1 MTTYTVTVEPL
12 GREVACREDQPILDA
27 CLRAGVWLP
36 HACTHGTCGTC
47 KAEVL
52 DGDLDHGEASAFALM
67 DFERDEGK
75 ALLCTAKP
83 RSDVTIEAD
92 VEAEDGVVFHPVE
105 DFVGTVAVLE
115 DIARD
120 TRRLVLDLDHPM
132 SFNAGQYVRVA
143 VPGGSETRSYSMANP
158 PHEPNRLELQIK
170 RAPNG
175 LATDGWIF
183 STLAVG
189 DQIQLSGP
197 YGRFFLRERISKPAI
212 LLGGGTGLAPLMSM
226 IRHVLESG
234 RDQRLILFHGG
245 RGKADLYDV
254 ERLRAW
260 AAEHPDRFTYR
271 PCVSEGDWE
280 EAAAGHVPDV
290 LSAEMPSCS
299 GHVAYVCGPPVMVD
313 AALKALMKG
322 RLFPKDIYREDFF
335 NAADHAGGGIRSPL
349 LKR

>member
-1 MTTYTVTVEPL
+1 MREYTITVEPL
-12 GREVACREDQPILDA
+12 GREVTCREGQPILDA

-52 DGDLDHGEASAFALM
+52 DGDVDHGEASAFALM

-75 ALLCTAKP
+75 ALLCTATP
-83 RSDVTIEAD
+83 RSDVTVEAD
-92 VEAEDGVVFHPVE
+92 VEAEDGIVFHPVE
-105 DFVGTVAVLE
+105 DFTGTVEVLE

-120 TRRLVLDLDHPM
+120 TRRLVLRLDRPIA
-132 SFNAGQYVRVA
+132 FNPGQYVRLEI
-143 VPGGSETRSYSMANP
+143 PGTTETRSYSMANP
-158 PHEPNRLELQIK
+158 PHDAASIELQIR

-175 LATDGWIF
+175 VATDGWIF
-183 STLAVG
+183 SRLAVG
-189 DQIQLSGP
+189 DEVRLSGP
-197 YGRFFLRERISKPAI
+197 YGRFFLRDRGKPAI

-226 IRHVLESG
+226 VRHVLES
-234 RDQRLILFHGG
+234 DLEQRFVLFHGG
-245 RGKADLYDV
+245 RAKADLYDV
-254 ERLRAW
+254 ERLRGW
-260 AAEHPDRFTYR
+260 AAAHPDRFSYR

-290 LSAEMPSCS
+290 LLAEMPSCA

-322 RLFPKDIYREDFF
+322 RLFPRDIYREDFF
-335 NAADHAGGGIRSPL
+335 DAADKAGGGIRSPL